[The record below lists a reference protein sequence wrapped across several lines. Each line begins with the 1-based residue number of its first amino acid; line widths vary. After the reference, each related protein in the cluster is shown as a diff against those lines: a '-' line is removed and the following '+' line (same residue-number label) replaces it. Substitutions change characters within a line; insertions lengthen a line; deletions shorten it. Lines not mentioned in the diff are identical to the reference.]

1 MIDDCYLFFKNE
13 EHLLFTK
20 FTYFID
26 AYFWNSLNFE
36 SYQIGN
42 FLVEKELLDIFQLQ
56 IPELVGFS
64 DSSRI
69 ISNAGSGMT
78 FIIESIIFMKVAFKI

>member
-1 MIDDCYLFFKNE
+1 LASVIDDCYLFFKNE

-56 IPELVGFS
+56 IPELVGLV
-64 DSSRI
+64 I
-69 ISNAGSGMT
+69 HLGSLAML
-78 FIIESIIFMKVAFKI
+78 EVA